1 MPCDTSIRAELF
13 QLLPK
18 VGHTLSLGKAA
29 LDHLLWLI
37 ARTPPADWEPGA
49 RAVVFMEVKKV
60 ADERGVTPRQINTYE
75 RDIAEAFGLVQAKSC
90 NGRRYGQRD
99 PETGKIIYAFG
110 FELTGLKDALP
121 DLRRAKAEL
130 DVMKAMRAQRARQ
143 LVIER
148 ARVRR
153 LADAV
158 AALHDVPQSTRDTA
172 AAITAPIRERV
183 TDRQLA
189 DVQELERL
197 IVAAWR
203 AASELEALLLAGK
216 TCGSDVETSDPSEEN
231 FRHIHTRLDSI
242 STPYSRGGSPDGTAA
257 ARKPAVARRETR
269 HAGLSREKHA
279 ARPEPNAVDADYTGP
294 AYMPPEATGAYMVRP
309 GTAVAAASPRFRAH
323 LPVVDRA
330 PTVADIVDAAR
341 ELRAELDIGAWAW
354 REACEIVGPY
364 PAALCLVIADRAAS
378 ERGVT
383 SPGGYFRSMV
393 RRAPVGKLHVD
404 RSIYGLLRAP
414 APEEITAGRKGVSYV
429 A

>member
-1 MPCDTSIRAELF
+1 MPCDTSIRTELF

-37 ARTPPADWEPGA
+37 AWTRPADWEPGA

-60 ADERGVTPRQINTYE
+60 AEERGVTPRQINTYE

-99 PETGKIIYAFG
+99 PETGKIIHAFG
-110 FELTGLKDALP
+110 FELTCLKDALP
-121 DLRRAKAEL
+121 DLRQAKAEL
-130 DVMKAMRAQRARQ
+130 DAMKAMRAQRARQ

-158 AALHDVPQSTRDTA
+158 AALHDAPQSTRDTA
-172 AAITAPIRERV
+172 AAIAAPICERV

-231 FRHIHTRLDSI
+231 FRHLQTRTDFLSPP
-242 STPYSRGGSPDGTAA
+242 TGCGSPDGTAA
-257 ARKPAVARRETR
+257 ARKPAVARREAR
-269 HAGLSREKHA
+269 PAGLSRGRHA
-279 ARPEPNAVDADYTGP
+279 ARPEPHVADAEYTGP

-330 PTVADIVDAAR
+330 ATVADIVDAAR
-341 ELRAELDIGAWAW
+341 EFRDELDVGVWAW
-354 REACEIVGPY
+354 REACEIIGPY
-364 PAALCLVIADRAAS
+364 PAALCLMIADRAAS

-393 RRAPVGKLHVD
+393 RRAPGGKLRVD

-414 APEEITAGRKGVSYV
+414 APDKIAADREGFSYV

>member
-37 ARTPPADWEPGA
+37 ARTPPADWESGA

-60 ADERGVTPRQINTYE
+60 AEERGVTPRQINTYE

-99 PETGKIIYAFG
+99 PETGKIVHAFG
-110 FELTGLKDALP
+110 FELTGLKGALP

-130 DVMKAMRAQRARQ
+130 DAMKATRAQRARQ

-158 AALHDVPQSTRDTA
+158 AALHYAPQSARDTA
-172 AAITAPIRERV
+172 AQIAAQICERV

-231 FRHIHTRLDSI
+231 FRHIQTKTDSL
-242 STPYSRGGSPDGTAA
+242 SPLTGCGSPDGTAA
-257 ARKPAVARRETR
+257 AGKPAVARREAR
-269 HAGLSREKHA
+269 PAGLPRGRHA
-279 ARPEPNAVDADYTGP
+279 ARPEPHVADAEYTGP

-309 GTAVAAASPRFRAH
+309 GTAVAAASERFRAY

-330 PTVADIVDAAR
+330 VAVADVVDAAR
-341 ELRAELDIGAWAW
+341 ELRAELDIGARAW
-354 REACEIVGPY
+354 REACEVVGAY
-364 PAALCLVIADRAAS
+364 PAALCLLIVDRAVI
-378 ERGVT
+378 ERGIA
-383 SPGGYFRSMV
+383 SPGGYFRSMI
-393 RRAPVGKLHVD
+393 RRAPVGKLRVD
-404 RSIYGLLRAP
+404 RSIYGLLRAQV
-414 APEEITAGRKGVSYV
+414 PEELAADRGDFSYV